1 MKKRILCAV
10 LSLALFLCLL
20 PGIVIK
26 VAPTE
31 EIKKKIEEPENL
43 YAQSAVLIDAD
54 SGRILFAKNGQEER
68 PMASTTKIM
77 TCILAL

>member
-20 PGIVIK
+20 PGTVIK
-26 VAPTE
+26 AAPTE

-54 SGRILFAKNGQEER
+54 SGRILFAKTDKKNVQWQVQR
-68 PMASTTKIM
+68 R
-77 TCILAL
+77 L